1 MLRYLLLALVI
12 AVSTSPA
19 QAQVFRPKSGTKKAP
34 AEKKSVE
41 KKSAPAESDD
51 SEKTTAKKQ
60 PRTAP
65 TKKRVTKKKS
75 VVGDRG
81 RPDDLTPEPEPKGT
95 GKDYFRIWD
104 DDEPE

>member
-1 MLRYLLLALVI
+1 MLRFLMLALVI
-12 AVSTSPA
+12 GLASAPA
-19 QAQVFRPKSGTKKAP
+19 QAQVFRPKAGAKKKP
-34 AEKKSVE
+34 AADSDTGEK
-41 KKSAPAESDD
+41 
-51 SEKTTAKKQ
+51 KKQ
-60 PRTAP
+60 PRSAP

-81 RPDDLTPEPEPKGT
+81 RPDDLTPDPEPKNT